1 MFSPMQTGGSHA
13 RHPPLVTETKSAET
27 SCRGVATWDSVHH
40 SHLKAMPLHWRR
52 PPRGVPRIAE
62 RKTEGR
68 YDRRLGQ
75 SLVRPFVNTAS
86 VTDALWLAD
95 HSNRCLNATL
105 SDDHSR
111 QFRAALALIGG
122 FHAYA

>member
-1 MFSPMQTGGSHA
+1 MTGGWAKVWCVLSS
-13 RHPPLVTETKSAET
+13 T
-27 SCRGVATWDSVHH
+27 
-40 SHLKAMPLHWRR
+40 
-52 PPRGVPRIAE
+52 
-62 RKTEGR
+62 
-68 YDRRLGQ
+68 
-75 SLVRPFVNTAS
+75 TAS

-122 FHAYA
+122 FMRTRSPAPASVGAN